1 MNSSRAY
8 FMDIFTSGA
17 CMYGHGYHGYNK
29 YWYCGYSHLWQ
40 TTCFTPTQWK
50 VWSGDMICCSS
61 RPNFSCPLSEKCS
74 LGMCYAKTTLF
85 TEWVWK
91 MWSRNKTILCPCST
105 ANSQIHCQGMHLT
118 IGMALSFSL
127 WLPNRNPLEYSLI
140 WHVYVHVAILLQ
152 YHSGY
157 DVYNT

>member
-17 CMYGHGYHGYNK
+17 CIYGHGYHGYNK

-74 LGMCYAKTTLF
+74 LGMCHAQTTLF

-105 ANSQIHCQGMHLT
+105 ANS
-118 IGMALSFSL
+118 
-127 WLPNRNPLEYSLI
+127 NPLPRHALDYRYGFIIFFVASKLKPIEYSLI